1 VNERLP
7 KRSLR
12 FLFVGAGYPGVPGTG
27 SGSGIGTYVRE
38 LALGLTAR
46 GHQCHALVWS
56 EDGSSGEH
64 EVEGVRVTLV
74 RKQHWPIVERWWPD
88 ARNEWNRGRI
98 AAALDGRWHFDRVE
112 IQSDEG
118 VDIQIQR
125 RFAGRTILRVHTTLH
140 QMCKYKEVTPN
151 HLTPTWLARE
161 RRSICLADKV
171 IVSSELHSQEFVAL
185 FPGSACPRIVP
196 LGYECAA
203 AIAPDNLAKRDDHAR
218 FLTIGTFDRRKGTDR
233 LRDVATSYA
242 QKYGPCELRL
252 VSSSPESALSESYGL
267 RPPYPPGVSIR
278 YLTRLSSEELKDE
291 YRKAAAYLHL
301 ARYESFGYPLIEA
314 ASQGTPVV
322 ATPTGIAPELLVDS
336 LRKLLICGDDPG
348 DFASALHLARQS
360 RTEFGA
366 QMYERYA
373 AGFTR
378 DHMTEKYLEVLA
390 GWHMPAVSS
399 QSAVSVG

>member
-56 EDGSSGEH
+56 EDGSTREH

-88 ARNEWNRGRI
+88 ARNEWIRGRI
-98 AAALDGRWHFDRVE
+98 AAALDRRWHFDWVE

-125 RFAGRTILRVHTTLH
+125 RFAGRTILRVHTTLL
-140 QMCKYKEVTPN
+140 QMCEYKAVTPN
-151 HLTPTWLARE
+151 RFTETWLARE
-161 RRSICLADKV
+161 RRSINLADKV
-171 IVSSELHSQEFVAL
+171 IVSTELHAGEFANL
-185 FPGSACPRIVP
+185 FPSAVRPRIVP
-196 LGYECAA
+196 LGFECAS
-203 AIAPDNLAKRDDHAR
+203 APEPTDLTDPDGPAR

-233 LRDVATSYA
+233 LRAVAATYA
-242 QKYGPCELRL
+242 TRYGPCELRL
-252 VSSSPESALSESYGL
+252 VSTSPESCLSELYDL
-267 RPPYPPGVSIR
+267 KPPFPPGVSVR
-278 YLTRLSSEELKDE
+278 YLTRLSPAELKHE
-291 YRKAAAYLHL
+291 YRKATAYLHL
-301 ARYESFGYPLIEA
+301 ARYESFGYPVIEA

-322 ATPTGIAPELLVDS
+322 ATATGIAPELLVES
-336 LRKLLICGDDPG
+336 LRRMLVTGEDPLECAG
-348 DFASALHLARQS
+348 ALHFARQA
-360 RTEFGA
+360 RAEIGA
-366 QMYERYA
+366 QIYERYA
-373 AGFTR
+373 ANFTR
-378 DHMTEKYLEVLA
+378 DHMTEKYLDVLA
-390 GWHMPAVSS
+390 GWNEAAESS
-399 QSAVSVG
+399 RSEVPVG